1 MSSISQRTI
10 DTVTLATSGVNRY
23 TPSNPGEASMDGQ
36 RPDRVPIRDL
46 VGYYLRLGLL
56 GFGGPVALVG
66 QMERELVGEKKW
78 LTKDEMREGI
88 AVCQSLPGPLAIQVG
103 IWISY
108 IRGGFWGAWAGGW
121 AFILPNFLIVST
133 LGALYVY
140 FGGLSPV
147 RAIFYGVSPAV
158 IALILHSCYRLTKLG
173 MKDWIEWALA
183 AAAFVI
189 TVAVRAEVALVFIGC
204 GIVGLLYYGSLLR
217 TRASAP
223 TPRFFALGAP
233 LAVAGAAPSGIG
245 KLLGELLA
253 FFLKAGSLTFGSGL
267 VIVPFLEKGLVQQ
280 MRWLNERD
288 FLVAVAIGMI
298 SPGPVVI
305 TATFVGYL
313 VAARLG
319 GSLIEGFWGS
329 LVSTIGIFLPSFLLI
344 LIVAPILV
352 RYRANPNIQGFIKG
366 AYAAAIGTIL
376 GACVLLGR
384 IAIGDWLTALVAA
397 GSLIVLF
404 RWKVSNPVLVAATA
418 IIGLIAFPLLKPEWV
433 FVK

>member
-1 MSSISQRTI
+1 MEREQ
-10 DTVTLATSGVNRY
+10 TLR
-23 TPSNPGEASMDGQ
+23 
-36 RPDRVPIRDL
+36 RVPIREL
-46 VGYYLRLGLL
+46 VRYYLRLGLL

-66 QMERELVGEKKW
+66 QMEREMVGERKW
-78 LTKDEMREGI
+78 LTKEEMREGI

-121 AFILPNFLIVST
+121 AFILPNFVIVAS
-133 LGALYVY
+133 LAALYVH
-140 FGGLSPV
+140 FEGLPAV
-147 RAIFYGVSPAV
+147 AAIFYGVSPAV

-173 MKDWIEWALA
+173 MNDWLEWALA
-183 AAAFVI
+183 AAAFAI
-189 TVAVRAEVALVFIGC
+189 TVAMQAEVALVFIAC
-204 GIVGLLYYGSLLR
+204 GVVGLLYYGSLFRGRKATSTTSSLL
-217 TRASAP
+217 
-223 TPRFFALGAP
+223 LGVP
-233 LAVAGAAPSGIG
+233 LVAAGAAPPALGALLG
-245 KLLGELLA
+245 KLLT

-280 MRWLNERD
+280 TGWLNERE
-288 FLVAVAIGMI
+288 FLVAVAMGMM

-313 VAARLG
+313 VA
-319 GSLIEGFWGS
+319 GFWGS
-329 LVSTIGIFLPSFLLI
+329 LVATIGIFLPSFLLI

-352 RYRANPNIQGFIKG
+352 RYRTNPNVQGFIKG

-376 GACVLLGR
+376 GACVLLGK

-404 RWKVSNPVLVAATA
+404 RWKVSNPLLVAATA

>member
-1 MSSISQRTI
+1 MPAEPTRRI
-10 DTVTLATSGVNRY
+10 
-23 TPSNPGEASMDGQ
+23 
-36 RPDRVPIRDL
+36 PIRDL
-46 VGYYLRLGLL
+46 VRYYLRLGVL

-78 LTKDEMREGI
+78 LTKEEMREGI

-121 AFILPNFLIVST
+121 AFILPNFIIVAT
-133 LGALYVY
+133 LGALYVR
-140 FGGLSPV
+140 FEGLPAV
-147 RAIFYGVSPAV
+147 AAIFYGVSPAV

-173 MKDWIEWALA
+173 MKDWLEWALA
-183 AAAFVI
+183 AAAFAI

-204 GIVGLLYYGSLLR
+204 GIVGWLYYGSLFRERRPGSTTALLLGVPLI
-217 TRASAP
+217 APGVSEGSFSA
-223 TPRFFALGAP
+223 L
-233 LAVAGAAPSGIG
+233 LG
-245 KLLGELLA
+245 KLLG

-280 MRWLNERD
+280 TGWLNERE
-288 FLVAVAIGMI
+288 FLVAVAMGMI

-313 VAARLG
+313 VGARFS
-319 GSLIEGFWGS
+319 GSLLQGFWGS
-329 LVSTIGIFLPSFLLI
+329 LASTIGIFLPSFLLG
-344 LIVAPILV
+344 LIVAPILI
-352 RYRANPNIQGFIKG
+352 RYRQNPNVQGFIKG

-384 IAIGDWLTALVAA
+384 IAIGDWLTALLALA
-397 GSLIVLF
+397 SLVVLF
-404 RWKVSNPVLVAATA
+404 RWKVSNPVLVAAA
-418 IIGLIAFPLLKPEWV
+418 AVIGLIAFPLLRPEWV

>member
-1 MSSISQRTI
+1 MPAEPARRI
-10 DTVTLATSGVNRY
+10 
-23 TPSNPGEASMDGQ
+23 
-36 RPDRVPIRDL
+36 PIRDL
-46 VGYYLRLGLL
+46 VRYYLRLGVL

-66 QMERELVGEKKW
+66 QMERELVGAKKW
-78 LTKDEMREGI
+78 LTKEEMREGI

-121 AFILPNFLIVST
+121 AFILPNFIIVT
-133 LGALYVY
+133 VLGALYVR
-140 FGGLSPV
+140 FEGLPAV
-147 RAIFYGVSPAV
+147 AAIFYGVSPAV

-173 MKDWIEWALA
+173 MKDWLEWSLA
-183 AAAFVI
+183 AAAFAI

-204 GIVGLLYYGSLLR
+204 GIVGLLYYGSLFRGFRVGSTTSLMVGVPLV
-217 TRASAP
+217 ASGVP
-223 TPRFFALGAP
+223 EGSLGA
-233 LAVAGAAPSGIG
+233 LLG
-245 KLLGELLA
+245 KLLV

-280 MRWLNERD
+280 TGWLNERE
-288 FLVAVAIGMI
+288 FLVAVAMGMI

-313 VAARLG
+313 VAAQRAGSLLG
-319 GSLIEGFWGS
+319 GLWGS
-329 LVSTIGIFLPSFLLI
+329 VASTIGIFLPSFLLV

-352 RYRANPNIQGFIKG
+352 RYRQNPNVQGFIKG

-376 GACVLLGR
+376 GACVLLGK
-384 IAIGDWLTALVAA
+384 IAIGDWLTALVAL
-397 GSLIVLF
+397 GSLVVLF
-404 RWKVSNPVLVAATA
+404 RWKVSNPLLVAATA

>member
-1 MSSISQRTI
+1 MSAQPEHG
-10 DTVTLATSGVNRY
+10 DA
-23 TPSNPGEASMDGQ
+23 
-36 RPDRVPIRDL
+36 RPPEKTAAHVPIRDL
-46 VGYYLRLGLL
+46 VRYYLRLGLL

-66 QMERELVGEKKW
+66 QMERELVEDKKW

-121 AFILPNFLIVST
+121 AFILPNFIIVAA
-133 LGALYVY
+133 LGALYVH

-147 RAIFYGVSPAV
+147 KAIFYGVSPAV

-183 AAAFVI
+183 VAAFGI
-189 TVAVRAEVALVFIGC
+189 TVAVQAEVALVFIGC
-204 GIVGLLYYGSLLR
+204 GIVGLLYYGSLFR

-223 TPRFFALGAP
+223 TARSFLFGIP
-233 LAVAGAAPSGIG
+233 LAVAGTAPGSTG
-245 KLLGELLA
+245 KILAELLG

-280 MRWLNERD
+280 MQWLNERD
-288 FLVAVAIGMI
+288 FLVAVAMGMI

-305 TATFVGYL
+305 TATFVGFL
-313 VAARLG
+313 VAARLS
-319 GSLIEGFWGS
+319 GSLLDGFWGS
-329 LVSTIGIFLPSFLLI
+329 LTSTVGIFLPSFLLV
-344 LIVAPILV
+344 LIAAPILV
-352 RYRANPNIQGFIKG
+352 RYRTNMNVQGFIKG
-366 AYAAAIGTIL
+366 AFAAAIGTIL
-376 GACVLLGR
+376 GACVLLGK

-397 GSLIVLF
+397 GSLVVLF
-404 RWKVSNPVLVAATA
+404 RWKVSNPVLVAITA

>member
-1 MSSISQRTI
+1 MMEPEK
-10 DTVTLATSGVNRY
+10 A
-23 TPSNPGEASMDGQ
+23 AH
-36 RPDRVPIRDL
+36 RVPIREL
-46 VGYYLRLGLL
+46 VRYYLRLGLI

-66 QMERELVGEKKW
+66 QMERELVGERKW
-78 LTKDEMREGI
+78 LTKEEMREGI

-121 AFILPNFLIVST
+121 AFILPNFVIVT
-133 LGALYVY
+133 VLGALYVH
-140 FGGLSPV
+140 FGGLSAV
-147 RAIFYGVSPAV
+147 KAIFYGVSPAV

-173 MKDWIEWALA
+173 MKDWLEWVLA

-189 TVAVRAEVALVFIGC
+189 TVAVRAEVALLFIGC
-204 GIVGLLYYGSLLR
+204 GIVGVLYYGSLFR
-217 TRASAP
+217 KRAASTTTTSLMAG
-223 TPRFFALGAP
+223 LP
-233 LAVAGAAPSGIG
+233 LVAAGAAPGAAGATLG
-245 KLLGELLA
+245 KLFT

-280 MRWLNERD
+280 TGWLNERE
-288 FLVAVAIGMI
+288 FLVAVAMGMI

-313 VAARLG
+313 VA
-319 GSLIEGFWGS
+319 GFWGA
-329 LVSTIGIFLPSFLLI
+329 VIATIGIFLPSFLLI
-344 LIVAPILV
+344 LIVAPILM
-352 RYRANPNIQGFIKG
+352 RYRTNPNVQGFIKG

-384 IAIGDWLTALVAA
+384 IAIGDWLTALVALV
-397 GSLIVLF
+397 SLVVLF
-404 RWKVSNPVLVAATA
+404 RWKVSNPLLVAVAA
-418 IIGLIAFPLLKPEWV
+418 VIGLIAFPLLKPEWI